1 MRRRQGRRWTGAT
14 AGAVFALLV
23 PLALVAQP
31 AQAADRPA
39 PPRVLPGLDPA
50 WLPAGASPSTLPTG
64 NAVRDFGTGGLAVGA
79 SLGVPAY
86 WTGSAGARPVAHA
99 VPLPRGWTGGVVNA
113 VNADGLM
120 VGDLTGPGTYAAFA
134 YQKGARKL
142 TLLPG
147 GQSAEDVNDAGTVV
161 GSDRSYE
168 GGTTG
173 LVWRAG
179 ALVRRLPLPGD
190 GATFYH
196 VAAINEAGT
205 IAGQAERV
213 VPGDGSAYERWENF
227 PVVWPADGSA
237 PVELTRSG
245 AAGLYDYS
253 QVRDIDAAGN
263 VVGYDWTGPWQGRTP
278 WTWSAP
284 YAGAGT
290 AASLPAGT
298 TGATLEAVGPHR
310 GVAVGTALA
319 PGAAEWEYDT
329 HQALYR
335 DASGTARLLPPL
347 AGDRTAEAYAVTDT
361 SRAGGTALDTN
372 GVAHAVVW
380 RHADRVAR

>member
-1 MRRRQGRRWTGAT
+1 MAT
-14 AGAVFALLV
+14 AGAALALLV

-31 AQAADRPA
+31 AQAASRPA
-39 PPRVLPGLDPA
+39 PPRVLPGLDPVR
-50 WLPAGASPSTLPTG
+50 LPAGTTPNTLESG
-64 NAVRDFGTGGLAVGA
+64 NAVRDFGAGGLAVGA

-86 WTGSAGARPVAHA
+86 WTGTGGARPVVHA
-99 VPLPRGWTGGVVNA
+99 VPLPAGWTGGVVNA

-120 VGDLTGPGTYAAFA
+120 VGDLTGSGTYAAFA
-134 YQKGARKL
+134 YQKGAKKL
-142 TLLPG
+142 TLLPE

-161 GSDRSYE
+161 GSDRPYE

-227 PVVWPADGSA
+227 PVVWPAEGSA
-237 PVELTRSG
+237 PPLELSRSG
-245 AAGLYDYS
+245 QAGLYDYS
-253 QVRDIDAAGN
+253 QVTDIDAAGN
-263 VVGYDWTGPWQGRTP
+263 VVGYDWTGPWQEHTP

-284 YAGAGT
+284 YATAGE

-298 TGATLEAVGPHR
+298 TGATLEAVAPTS

-319 PGAAEWEYDT
+319 PGAVEWPYDT

-335 DASGTARLLPPL
+335 DAHGTSRLLPPL
-347 AGDRTAEAYAVTDT
+347 AEGRTAEAYAVTDA
-361 SRAGGTALDTN
+361 SRAGGTARDGE

-380 RHADRVAR
+380 RHAERQAR

>member
-1 MRRRQGRRWTGAT
+1 AT
-14 AGAVFALLV
+14 
-23 PLALVAQP
+23 
-31 AQAADRPA
+31 
-39 PPRVLPGLDPA
+39 PPRALPGLDPA
-50 WLPAGASPSTLPTG
+50 RLPSGASPDTTETA
-64 NAVRDFGTGGLAVGA
+64 NAVRDFGAGGLAVGA

-99 VPLPRGWTGGVVNA
+99 VPLPEGWTGGVVRA

-120 VGDLTGPGTYAAFA
+120 VGDLDGADGAYAAFA
-134 YQKGARKL
+134 YQKGAKKL
-142 TLLPG
+142 TLLPE
-147 GQSAEDVNDAGTVV
+147 GQSADDVNGGGTIV
-161 GSDRSYE
+161 GSDRRYE
-168 GGTTG
+168 GGAG

-190 GATFYH
+190 GATFYG

-227 PVVWPADGSA
+227 PVVWPAEGSA
-237 PVELTRSG
+237 PPRELSRSG

-253 QVRDIDAAGN
+253 QVTDIDAAGN

-284 YAGAGT
+284 YATPGE

-298 TGATLEAVGPHR
+298 TAATLEAVAATS

-319 PGAAEWEYDT
+319 PGAAEWQYNT

-335 DASGTARLLPPL
+335 DASGTSRLLPPL
-347 AGDRTAEAYAVTDT
+347 AEGRTAEAYAVTDK
-361 SRAGGTALDTN
+361 SRAGGTALDGD

-380 RHADRVAR
+380 RRADRQAE